1 MQYRRIPHTDLNVSA
16 ICLGTM
22 TYGDQNTQAEA
33 FEQLDYAVANGI
45 NFIDTAEMYPV
56 PPKADTYTRTETI
69 IGHWLKNQ
77 ARDKIVLGGKVAGP
91 RRGMD
96 WIRGGPAC
104 MDRANIRA
112 AIEGSLTRMQTDY
125 IDVYQLHWPERNVP
139 MFGQYLFD
147 PANEYVSGLYQE
159 GERKAWVSIHNQL
172 ETLSELIKEGK
183 VRYIAA
189 SNFTAARLRESIA
202 YSHDNSIPAYIAVQD
217 LYNLVDRKTYETNLA
232 PTVADLG
239 ITNLPFYGIAR
250 GFLSGKYRPGVTE
263 VDSKRAAG
271 AREHANDKNYAVLSA
286 MDEISAAH
294 NGAPLSA
301 IALAWLRSQPT
312 VSVPISSARTV
323 PQLEEIVQVI
333 QLSSDEVEKLNSLSA

>member
-1 MQYRRIPHTDLNVSA
+1 MITIPESDLVVHEL
-16 ICLGTM
+16 CLGSNIF
-22 TYGDQNTQAEA
+22 GGNAS
-33 FEQLDYAVANGI
+33 EQESHLVLDAYRSHAG
-45 NFIDTAEMYPV
+45 NFIDTADMYNQWV
-56 PPKADTYTRTETI
+56 EGH
-69 IGHWLKNQ
+69 IGGLS
-77 ARDKIVLGGKVAGP
+77 A
-91 RRGMD
+91 
-96 WIRGGPAC
+96 
-104 MDRANIRA
+104 ANIIA
-112 AIEGSLTRMQTDY
+112 ACEDSLNRLQTDY
-125 IDVYQLHWPERNVP
+125 IDLYYSHED
-139 MFGQYLFD
+139 D
-147 PANEYVSGLYQE
+147 PTISLE
-159 GERKAWVSIHNQL
+159 
-172 ETLSELIKEGK
+172 ETLGAYAQLIAQGK

-189 SNFTAARLRESIA
+189 SNFTAARLRESIT

-333 QLSSDEVEKLNSLSA
+333 QLSSDEVERLNALSA